1 MGEQLRKRLLII
13 GAGGHGRSVAE
24 AASLGQNYVLTAFL
38 DDAAKP
44 QQHHLWGCP
53 VWGGTAM
60 LADCR
65 GRIDTVI
72 VAIGDNA
79 LREALHQQVKAQGL
93 TLAMVVHPA
102 AMVSPA
108 ATIGEGCAIMAGAI
122 IGTGAQLGEGVIVN
136 CGAVVDHD
144 CVVESFG
151 HLGVHA
157 GMAGGSVLG
166 RSAWMPV
173 GSALAYGVK
182 VPAGRVLRAGEV
194 VEA

>member
-1 MGEQLRKRLLII
+1 MKKRLLII

-24 AASLGQNYVLTAFL
+24 AALLGQDYALTAFL

-44 QQHHLWGCP
+44 QQHHLWGCS
-53 VWGGTAM
+53 VWGTTTM

-65 GRIDTVI
+65 GRIDAVI
-72 VAIGDNA
+72 VAIGNNA
-79 LREALHQQVKAQGL
+79 LREVLHQQVHARGMM
-93 TLAMVVHPA
+93 LATVVHPA
-102 AMVSPA
+102 AVVSPT
-108 ATIGEGCAIMAGAI
+108 ATMGEGCAIMAGAI
-122 IGTGAQLGEGVIVN
+122 VGTGAQLGEGAIVN

-182 VPAGRVLRAGEV
+182 IPAGRVLRAGEV
-194 VEA
+194 VEV